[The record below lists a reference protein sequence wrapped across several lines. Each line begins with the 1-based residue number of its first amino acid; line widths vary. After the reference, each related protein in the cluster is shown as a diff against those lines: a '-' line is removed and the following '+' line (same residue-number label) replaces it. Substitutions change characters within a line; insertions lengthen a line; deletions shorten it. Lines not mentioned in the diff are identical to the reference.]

1 MGDRYERSRGR
12 VSCLLGKKVNEGAK
26 SIRLMI
32 RCPSMPQ
39 SCLSMRRRMKHK
51 SPMRENGGFGRAF
64 GPCAAARLARS
75 LVVASCCRA
84 VVLLVL
90 VVRSGC
96 MLVGPKAQRLS
107 LLLLRPT
114 SKLSGP
120 FYLPVISRGN
130 ACYSTS
136 PRKRRP
142 LREGRSSQP
151 SVSQCTKGATPAVGP
166 TAVTPMSTTCTD
178 DHHPTEAAA
187 GRTIP
192 MPSRRAAD
200 GVGVACRPPK

>member
-1 MGDRYERSRGR
+1 
-12 VSCLLGKKVNEGAK
+12 
-26 SIRLMI
+26 
-32 RCPSMPQ
+32 
-39 SCLSMRRRMKHK
+39 MRRRMKHK

-64 GPCAAARLARS
+64 GPVRCRPP
-75 LVVASCCRA
+75 RA
-84 VVLLVL
+84 VSCRRVVLSLPTTVL
-90 VVRSGC
+90 RSRPSYVRVAC
-96 MLVGPKAQRLS
+96 WLAQRPKGFHYS
-107 LLLLRPT
+107 SSVT

-200 GVGVACRPPK
+200 GVGVVCRPPK